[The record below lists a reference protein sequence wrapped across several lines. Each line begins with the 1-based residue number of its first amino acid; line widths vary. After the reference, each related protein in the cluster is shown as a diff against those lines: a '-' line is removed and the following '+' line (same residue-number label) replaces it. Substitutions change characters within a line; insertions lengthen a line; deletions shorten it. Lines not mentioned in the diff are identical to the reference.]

1 MNAATPLEW
10 AREATPM
17 TGLQAWSW
25 ALAILLALAA
35 CAVVLWWR
43 GRGGPTA
50 WRKPVEPVLKR
61 LGGTRLSAKVSLE
74 VVEFGGRRLLLS
86 VSDAGAHEIARD
98 AVMTRVD
105 GDVS

>member
-1 MNAATPLEW
+1 
-10 AREATPM
+10 M
-17 TGLQAWSW
+17 TGPQTWSW

-43 GRGGPTA
+43 GRGGSA
-50 WRKPVEPVLKR
+50 SWRKAGSPVLKR
-61 LGGTRLSAKVSLE
+61 LGGTRLNAKVSLE

-98 AVMTRVD
+98 PVAGKGD
-105 GDVS
+105 GEAS